1 MKKNFFYKVM
11 MVMAFFALTENVGA
25 QSVVNGDT
33 LTVSQITEYLT
44 CNPNDTVKV
53 FVKETQNGDSL
64 NIVHRLYYREGD
76 KYKTRQHTHTKMKNR
91 EAIHQLYKASV
102 QTRFE
107 ENLYSSRHRDVWY
120 YQVEGI
126 PGVMGADRHRGK
138 IVARAANKY
147 GWGFDFFAGYQF
159 AEHIIAPLGGLGVKF
174 DQPVWMVSLSAELG
188 QSKTS
193 ATAQVPGEKYLTSRT
208 ELGLGFQPFRFD
220 KYNQNRLFV
229 GAKLGW
235 EWYKTDSP
243 ADEYGN
249 YFRSE
254 GNYLYPS
261 VFARYERRMFTTG
274 NSWFIEASC
283 SRKQYVTQETWRDGV
298 MIQSGVTKPMI
309 SVELKLGFELG
320 FGRDKIKNKSYWE
333 MNKKPASMK
342 HGSYSNSNLIGF
354 PTDLLRMP
362 R

>member
-1 MKKNFFYKVM
+1 MKKVFFKVM
-11 MVMAFFALTENVGA
+11 MVMAFLALTENVSA
-25 QSVVNGDT
+25 QSVINGDT
-33 LTVSQITEYLT
+33 LTVSQITEFLT
-44 CNPNDTVKV
+44 KNPKDTVKV
-53 FVKETQNGDSL
+53 FVKETRNGDSL
-64 NIVHRLYYREGD
+64 NIVNRLYYREGE
-76 KYKTRQHTHTKMKNR
+76 KYKTRLHTHSKITNR
-91 EAIHQLYKASV
+91 EALRELYRSSV
-102 QTRFE
+102 DTRFE

-147 GWGFDFFAGYQF
+147 GWSFDFFGGYQF

-174 DQPVWMVSLSAELG
+174 DQPIWMVSLSAELG

-193 ATAQVPGEKYLTSRT
+193 STAQAPGEKYLTSRT

-261 VFARYERRMFTTG
+261 LFLRYEHRMFTTG
-274 NSWFIEASC
+274 NSWYIETSC
-283 SRKQYVTQETWRDGV
+283 SRKQYVVQETWRDGV
-298 MIQSGVTKPMI
+298 MIQSGATKPMYSI
-309 SVELKLGFELG
+309 ELKIGFELG
-320 FGRDKIKNKSYWE
+320 FGRDKIKNVSL
-333 MNKKPASMK
+333 KKMWK
-342 HGSYSNSNLIGF
+342 Q
-354 PTDLLRMP
+354 
-362 R
+362 

>member
-1 MKKNFFYKVM
+1 
-11 MVMAFFALTENVGA
+11 MAFFALTENVGA
-25 QSVVNGDT
+25 QSVINGDT

-107 ENLYSSRHRDVWY
+107 ENLYSSRHRDVYY

-147 GWGFDFFAGYQF
+147 GWGFDFFTGCQF

-174 DQPVWMVSLSAELG
+174 DQPVWMVTLTTELG

-193 ATAQVPGEKYLTSRT
+193 PTAQAPGEKYLTTRT

-229 GAKLGW
+229 GAQLGW
-235 EWYKTDSP
+235 EWYKTDTP

-274 NSWFIEASC
+274 NSWYAVVSC

-342 HGSYSNSNLIGF
+342 HWSYSNSNLIGF

>member
-1 MKKNFFYKVM
+1 M
-11 MVMAFFALTENVGA
+11 MVMAFFALTLNVNA

-44 CNPNDTVKV
+44 QNPKDTVKV

-91 EAIHQLYKASV
+91 EAIRELYRSSV
-102 QTRFE
+102 DTRFE
-107 ENLYSSRHRDVWY
+107 ENLYSSRRRDVYY

-208 ELGLGFQPFRFD
+208 ELGLGFQPFMFD

-235 EWYKTDSP
+235 EWYKTDTP

-261 VFARYERRMFTTG
+261 LFLRYEYRMFTTG
-274 NSWFIEASC
+274 NSWYTELSC
-283 SRKQYVTQETWRDGV
+283 SRKQYVVQETWRDGV
-298 MIQSGVTKPMI
+298 MIQSGVTKPMYSI
-309 SVELKLGFELG
+309 ELKVGFELG
-320 FGRDKIKNKSYWE
+320 FGRDKVKNVS
-333 MNKKPASMK
+333 
-342 HGSYSNSNLIGF
+342 
-354 PTDLLRMP
+354 LRDI
-362 R
+362 RK